1 MKKGLSIISII
12 IVITIIYTIV
22 NFLFFDK
29 WAFYSCEKQLNTYIK
44 NDDTKKLSQISK
56 DNKTYKLL
64 RKQDKISIE
73 GKADNQ
79 GSGNVGYYPI
89 DINGKS
95 ATLTIQIKHGFLPEK
110 PNIKSIKLDK

>member
-1 MKKGLSIISII
+1 MKKVLYIIAII

-56 DNKTYKLL
+56 DNKTYQFYGNKIKFQLREKL
-64 RKQDKISIE
+64 I
-73 GKADNQ
+73 
-79 GSGNVGYYPI
+79 
-89 DINGKS
+89 
-95 ATLTIQIKHGFLPEK
+95 IKVV
-110 PNIKSIKLDK
+110 DM